1 MKSVGDVFLYVY
13 PKGHP
18 LPPDRRLRD
27 CAGEFAAETGL
38 PFSEDAPLLRTQR
51 GKPYFDGAAFSFSIT
66 HSGDYWICGM
76 GEKPLGIDLQD
87 LRPCKK
93 EAIARRFFHPLEQ
106 SFLEKNN
113 WEPFFS
119 VWAAKES
126 YVKLTGEGITDRFS
140 RFSVVDDQGNMTRVD
155 SAALRFLP
163 FREGYS
169 LCVCGEELGE
179 VHLFYR

>member
-1 MKSVGDVFLYVY
+1 
-13 PKGHP
+13 
-18 LPPDRRLRD
+18 
-27 CAGEFAAETGL
+27 
-38 PFSEDAPLLRTQR
+38 
-51 GKPYFDGAAFSFSIT
+51 
-66 HSGDYWICGM
+66 M

-113 WEPFFS
+113 WKPFFS